1 MRVERRC
8 PLHAPPKTFKGAAPP
23 PAGMFPCQEVL
34 PAVVSALLCKGS
46 TVPEIEARTGRSY
59 KGAPRQGRH
68 RNKRVWHDKKSVDRR
83 VAARLKLDPSV
94 LDPDRTTNDL
104 QDATAKAINKLRR
117 DGKLVDWSGAKGSN
131 TYRLAEG
138 HGLKRKAPR
147 MGLGER
153 AAAGT
158 AESRW
163 LRGQY
168 TDADRTEMFMRIL
181 DRAAK
186 DNTYKF
192 ALARALLEMCRERHD
207 GGGQGPYTIEYEE
220 LARRFLRYYWHQE
233 CVFRIRQDRHPGR
246 KVAVIRAIR
255 DNMDWDERDTPASFD
270 ALDDG
275 YVERAVRDIRRDVFG
290 NVRGKKT
297 NVVPRFQ
304 KIKIGECAQEIPMFY
319 TFDGARGTLTVRA
332 AACRFLAANY
342 SVLLDAV
349 TLRWARYLEGA
360 NGGLPG
366 LIAKIEAARTLPRR
380 NAAFIRSAADAI
392 YKMEQQCFYC
402 HCRLKRADIEMDHV
416 IPWSFLFDDQLWNL
430 VPACG
435 GCNGRKSNS
444 LPDLRTYNLLKAR
457 NMSKA
462 GSIDRL
468 AESLE
473 ELGRGGDWRREMRSH
488 YDTCRRHGFAVMT
501 GGQIRRGPKRGG
513 DPCAGRGR

>member
-1 MRVERRC
+1 M
-8 PLHAPPKTFKGAAPP
+8 
-23 PAGMFPCQEVL
+23 
-34 PAVVSALLCKGS
+34 
-46 TVPEIEARTGRSY
+46 PEIEARAGRSY

-68 RNKRVWHDKKSVDRR
+68 RNKRVWHDKKSIDCR

-131 TYRLAEG
+131 AYRLAEG
-138 HGLKRKAPR
+138 HGLKRKALR

-207 GGGQGPYTIEYEE
+207 GGGRGPYTIEYEE

-233 CVFRIRQDRHPGR
+233 CVFRIRQDRHPER
-246 KVAVIRAIR
+246 IVAVIRAIR
-255 DNMDWDERDTPASFD
+255 DNMDWGERDTPASFD

-275 YVERAVRDIRRDVFG
+275 YVEKAVRDIRRDVFG
-290 NVRGKKT
+290 SVRSKKT

-332 AACRFLAANY
+332 EACCFLAANY

-366 LIAKIEAARTLPRR
+366 LIANLVALFLLLIEAARTMPRR

-392 YKMEQQCFYC
+392 YKREKQCFYC
-402 HCRLKRADIEMDHV
+402 HCRLRRADVEMDHV
-416 IPWSFLFDDQLWNL
+416 IPRSFLFDDQ
-430 VPACG
+430 VHSETVEPGA
-435 GCNGRKSNS
+435 R
-444 LPDLRTYNLLKAR
+444 LRRLQRPQEQLAAR
-457 NMSKA
+457 PP
-462 GSIDRL
+462 
-468 AESLE
+468 
-473 ELGRGGDWRREMRSH
+473 H
-488 YDTCRRHGFAVMT
+488 
-501 GGQIRRGPKRGG
+501 IRP
-513 DPCAGRGR
+513 P